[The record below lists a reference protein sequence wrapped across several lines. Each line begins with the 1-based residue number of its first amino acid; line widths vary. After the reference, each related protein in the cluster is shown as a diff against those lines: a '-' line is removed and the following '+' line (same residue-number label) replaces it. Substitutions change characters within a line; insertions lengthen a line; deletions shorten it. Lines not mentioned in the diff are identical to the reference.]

1 MTSGLGAVLR
11 AKGYPGGMDLSN
23 WEILA
28 SHVAPQGEGVVVC
41 VANQKGGVGKT
52 TTCVNLAAGLALA
65 GHAVAVVDLDP
76 QANATTGLGIDHRT
90 VERSSYNLIVGSAS
104 MEEVAVTT
112 SVPGLSCVPS
122 SLDLAGAEIELVAA
136 MEREHR
142 LAESLAGASERY
154 RIVLLDCPPSLGLL
168 TVNALVAARDVL
180 VPVQCEFYALEAVAR
195 LLGSAE
201 RVRAALNPELR
212 IGGVVLTMYDARTRL
227 AEQVAL
233 EVRGHFGDLVYDTVV
248 PRSVRLSEAPSFGE
262 SVVTLDPGSRGSQA
276 YRALA
281 LEVVQRYGLDRPP
294 TRLPA
299 PPGGRGYGTRAPEPD
314 GVEEAWP
321 RVEPWHPRP
330 EEGVPAP
337 PEEEHAAGGP
347 ER

>member
-1 MTSGLGAVLR
+1 
-11 AKGYPGGMDLSN
+11 MDLTN
-23 WEILA
+23 WGILA
-28 SHVAPQGEGVVVC
+28 PERSPRSGGVVVC

-65 GHAVAVVDLDP
+65 GHRVAVVDLDP
-76 QANATTGLGIDHRT
+76 QANATTGLGIDHRA
-90 VERSSYNLIVGSAS
+90 VERSSYDLITGSAS
-104 MEEVAVTT
+104 LDEVAIPT
-112 SVPGLSCVPS
+112 PIEGLTCFPS
-122 SLDLAGAEIELVAA
+122 ALDLTGAEVELVAA
-136 MEREHR
+136 REREHR
-142 LAESLAGASERY
+142 LAEGLADATAHY
-154 RIVLLDCPPSLGLL
+154 QMVLLDCPPSLGLL
-168 TVNALVAARDVL
+168 TVNALVAASDVL

-233 EVRGHFGDLVYDTVV
+233 EVRGHFNDLVFQTVI

-262 SVVTLDPGSRGSQA
+262 PVMTLDPASRGAHA

-281 LEVVQRYGLDRPP
+281 AEVADRYDFGGPLRRMPP
-294 TRLPA
+294 
-299 PPGGRGYGTRAPEPD
+299 PPGGRAYGGGAPEPS

-321 RVEPWHPRP
+321 RPQPWERDIAAITRVSADTEAAH
-330 EEGVPAP
+330 EGS
-337 PEEEHAAGGP
+337 

>member
-1 MTSGLGAVLR
+1 MGDDTITPDELTDWDILGPHAS
-11 AKGYPGGMDLSN
+11 PGG
-23 WEILA
+23 A
-28 SHVAPQGEGVVVC
+28 GVVVC

-52 TTCVNLAAGLALA
+52 TTCVNLAAALALG

-76 QANATTGLGIDHRT
+76 QANATTGLGIDHRS
-90 VERSSYNLIVGSAS
+90 VERSSYSLISGSAS
-104 MEEVAVTT
+104 LEEVALPTQIPRLT
-112 SVPGLSCVPS
+112 CVPS

-142 LAESLAGASERY
+142 LAESLVGATESY
-154 RIVLLDCPPSLGLL
+154 RVVLLDCPPSLGLL

-195 LLGSAE
+195 LLSSAE
-201 RVRAALNPELR
+201 RVRAALTPDLR

-233 EVRGHFGDLVYDTVV
+233 EIRGHFGDLVYSTVI

-262 SVVTLDPGSRGSQA
+262 PVVTLDPGSRGSQA

-281 LEVVQRYGLDRPP
+281 SEVAGRYELDRPS

-299 PPGGRGYGTRAPEPD
+299 PPAGRGYGTRAPEPD
-314 GVEEAWP
+314 GLEDAWP
-321 RVEPWHPRP
+321 PPQPWGAPAGK
-330 EEGVPAP
+330 EDAAEG
-337 PEEEHAAGGP
+337 G

>member
-1 MTSGLGAVLR
+1 MNWKLLGPHGAPR
-11 AKGYPGGMDLSN
+11 GG
-23 WEILA
+23 
-28 SHVAPQGEGVVVC
+28 GVVVC

-65 GHAVAVVDLDP
+65 GHAVAVIDLDP

-90 VERSSYNLIVGSAS
+90 VQRSSYDLITGSAS
-104 MEEVAVTT
+104 LEEVAVPTRM
-112 SVPGLSCVPS
+112 PGLSCVPS
-122 SLDLAGAEIELVAA
+122 ALDLTGAEIELVAA

-142 LAESLAGASERY
+142 LAESLADAPERY
-154 RIVLLDCPPSLGLL
+154 RVVLLDCPPSLGLL

-195 LLGSAE
+195 LMGSAE

-233 EVRGHFGDLVYDTVV
+233 EVRGHFGELVFDTVV

-262 SVVTLDPGSRGSQA
+262 PVVTLDPGSRGSQA

-281 LEVVQRYGLDRPP
+281 SEFAERYGLNRPLR
-294 TRLPA
+294 RLPA
-299 PPGGRGYGTRAPEPD
+299 PPGGRAYGTRASEPD
-314 GVEEAWP
+314 GVDEAWP
-321 RVEPWHPRP
+321 RSEPWERRP
-330 EEGVPAP
+330 EGGAPAHS
-337 PEEEHAAGGP
+337 ETGHAAGGP

>member
-1 MTSGLGAVLR
+1 LRSVRLG
-11 AKGYPGGMDLSN
+11 KGGSAGMDVSN
-23 WEILA
+23 WDILA
-28 SHVAPQGEGVVVC
+28 PHAASRGAGVVLC

-65 GHAVAVVDLDP
+65 GYSVAVVDLDP
-76 QANATTGLGIDHRT
+76 QANATTGLGLDHRT
-90 VERSSYNLIVGSAS
+90 VERSSYSLIMGSAS
-104 MEEVAVTT
+104 LDEVAVAT

-142 LAESLAGASERY
+142 LAESLAEAPQRY
-154 RIVLLDCPPSLGLL
+154 EIVLLDCPPSLGLL

-233 EVRGHFGDLVYDTVV
+233 EVRGYFGDLVYDTVV

-262 SVVTLDPGSRGSQA
+262 PVVTLDPGSRGSQA

-281 LEVVQRYGLDRPP
+281 GEVAGRYRLDGPL

-299 PPGGRGYGTRAPEPD
+299 PPGGRAYGTRASEPD
-314 GVEEAWP
+314 GLEQAWP
-321 RVEPWHPRP
+321 RVDPWARRA
-330 EEGVPAP
+330 EEGAAATS
-337 PEEEHAAGGP
+337 EQEHAAGGP